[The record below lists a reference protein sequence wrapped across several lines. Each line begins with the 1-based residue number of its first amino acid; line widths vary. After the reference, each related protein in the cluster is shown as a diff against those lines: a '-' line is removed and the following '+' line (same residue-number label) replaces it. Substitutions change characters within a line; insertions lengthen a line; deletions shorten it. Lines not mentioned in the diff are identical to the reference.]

1 MIGRLAS
8 RRMSLDK
15 ALSVIGT
22 AGRKDDASRMSAYL
36 YELMMR
42 ETFRAIN
49 DFDIQHGISGGAA
62 WADHCAVTAFLQGAL
77 ESLTLYIPA
86 EFDGRR
92 FVPDASIQFNPGKTS
107 NYYHDI
113 FSRAL
118 NRDTLRDLAVAQQR
132 GARFIVNPGFK
143 NRNSDVARS
152 SAMLCFTFGTS
163 AAAAV
168 DFRPGDAGFSDSR
181 AGGVKDGGSA
191 DTWTK
196 ATSQAVKRHVNLFRL
211 AEALVA

>member
-1 MIGRLAS
+1 
-8 RRMSLDK
+8 MSLE
-15 ALSVIGT
+15 ATLSVIGT
-22 AGRKDDASRMSAYL
+22 AGRKDDASRMSAHL
-36 YELMMR
+36 YEMMMR

-49 DFDIQHGISGGAA
+49 DFDIRHGVSGGAA
-62 WADHCAVTAFLQGAL
+62 WADHCAVTAFLQGGL

-107 NYYHDI
+107 NYYHDL

-132 GARFIVNPGFK
+132 GARFVVNPGFK

-152 SAMLCFTFGTS
+152 TAMLCFTFGSS
-163 AAAAV
+163 AATAV
-168 DFRPGDAGFSDSR
+168 DFRPGDAGFGDGR
-181 AGGVKDGGSA
+181 AAGVKDGGSF
-191 DTWTK
+191 DTWEK
-196 ATSQAVKRHVNLFRL
+196 ASSQAVKRHVNLFRL
-211 AEALVA
+211 AEAYVA